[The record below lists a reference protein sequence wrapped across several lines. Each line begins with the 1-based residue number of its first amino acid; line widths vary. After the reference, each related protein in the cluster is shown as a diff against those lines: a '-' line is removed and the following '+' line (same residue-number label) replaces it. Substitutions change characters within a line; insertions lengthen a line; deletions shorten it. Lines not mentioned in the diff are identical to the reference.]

1 MVRVIGSSMLIVPSL
16 SRSTVFGMSVRPRAA
31 EGRAVPLAPG
41 DELEGA
47 RADLLP
53 RAGDADDDALAQAVM
68 GGGEGL
74 AHHLAVADALPL
86 KGDVGDAMRQVCGA
100 GDAVGEG
107 RPRP

>member
-1 MVRVIGSSMLIVPSL
+1 
-16 SRSTVFGMSVRPRAA
+16 MSVRPRAA

-74 AHHLAVADALPL
+74 AHHLGVADALEA
-86 KGDVGDAMRQVCGA
+86 DVGDAMRQVCGA